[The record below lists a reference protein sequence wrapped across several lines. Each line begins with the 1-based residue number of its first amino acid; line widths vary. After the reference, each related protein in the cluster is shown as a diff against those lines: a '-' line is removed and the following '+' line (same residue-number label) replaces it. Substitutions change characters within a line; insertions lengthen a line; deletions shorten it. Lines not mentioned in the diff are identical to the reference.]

1 MKLAFDSCVFIK
13 LFPLNK
19 KVEKYCLKT
28 GKQLESLNG
37 FDLSNIVK
45 ADFKLQQIYLNILKG
60 LKLGAFDVSILPT
73 VYEECLDGPNK
84 SKQDEFERFLH
95 KFNIKKEEFD
105 RVEIFMRDYAQT
117 KYLTSGNKKVVIV
130 DYGGSK
136 HPLNDSK
143 ILAESFVA
151 GRLLI
156 SADQHF
162 SETYLIYQR
171 NCEIVHDFGMEKERA
186 KIVPMQVT
194 QFAKTRLYKSLI
206 QKEK

>member
-1 MKLAFDSCVFIK
+1 M
-13 LFPLNK
+13 
-19 KVEKYCLKT
+19 
-28 GKQLESLNG
+28 NG

-73 VYEECLDGPNK
+73 VYDECVDGPNK

-117 KYLTSGNKKVVIV
+117 KYLTSDNKKVVTV

-162 SETYLIYQR
+162 SKPYLIYQR
-171 NCEIVHDFGMEKERA
+171 NCEIVHDFGMEEERA